1 MCQYALT
8 NQYDGMYEGLEH
20 CSLAYIVAIVVDKK
34 EHETTLSTLSLPL
47 HILGR
52 FPDASKKQQKLF

>member
-1 MCQYALT
+1 MCQYVLT

-47 HILGR
+47 HI
-52 FPDASKKQQKLF
+52 